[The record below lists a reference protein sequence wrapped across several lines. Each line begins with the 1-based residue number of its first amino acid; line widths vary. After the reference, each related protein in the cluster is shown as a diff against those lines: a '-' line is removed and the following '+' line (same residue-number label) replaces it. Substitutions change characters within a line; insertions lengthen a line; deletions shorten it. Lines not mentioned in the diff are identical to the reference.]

1 MMAMISQLQIPML
14 KFIHIPK
21 TAGMSI
27 CQAIKQTSGH
37 RPIVNAVD
45 DDFIFSCVRNPYD
58 RAVSLFYFLKQKS
71 PEYCKQFISK
81 NETPDSFWLKAKT
94 RRQVSFTAPQR
105 YWLKGSARID
115 CLLRF
120 ETLADD
126 WAELAN
132 KYKLSRLKHINRSTL
147 RTTQSWQDEL
157 TDESIAIIGELYADD
172 FEHLGYE
179 RIS

>member
-1 MMAMISQLQIPML
+1 MISQLQIPML

-37 RPIVNAVD
+37 RPVINAVD

-105 YWLKGSARID
+105 YWLKGSPRID
-115 CLLRF
+115 FLLRF

-126 WAELAN
+126 WVELSN
-132 KYKLSRLKHINRSTL
+132 KHKLSGLKHINRSTL
-147 RTTQSWQDEL
+147 RTTQSWQDDLSPEA
-157 TDESIAIIGELYADD
+157 IAIIGELYADD